1 MAERR
6 PRPWADWVDR
16 KVGTLYQRA
25 LQVFFLAFALV
36 CFWVASK
43 IWATA
48 SDLKSWLGF
57 VLVVL
62 AGLACAFVAARARKS
77 KSMSDWLDQT

>member
-16 KVGTLYQRA
+16 KLGALYQRA
-25 LQVFFLAFALV
+25 LRVFLLAFALV

-48 SDLKSWLGF
+48 GDLVSWIGF
-57 VLVVL
+57 ALVGL
-62 AGLACAFVAARARKS
+62 AGLGCAYVAFRARGS
-77 KSMSDWLDQT
+77 RSLSQWLDHP